1 MVGFITHKQ
10 VGEYMK
16 IIIFILIA
24 NISVFSLA
32 CSNEQAVVVEKSSQD
47 KLSEDNVF
55 KGYETVLDKAKGV
68 EQTILD
74 AADAR
79 KKEMEEKG

>member
-1 MVGFITHKQ
+1 
-10 VGEYMK
+10 MK

-24 NISVFSLA
+24 NISAFSLA

-47 KLSEDNVF
+47 NKLSEDNVF

-68 EQTILD
+68 EQSILD

-79 KKEMEEKG
+79 KKEMEEKGY

>member
-1 MVGFITHKQ
+1 
-10 VGEYMK
+10 MK

-24 NISVFSLA
+24 NISAFSLA

-55 KGYETVLDKAKGV
+55 KGYETVLDNAKGV

-79 KKEMEEKG
+79 KKEMEEKGY

>member
-1 MVGFITHKQ
+1 
-10 VGEYMK
+10 MK

>member
-1 MVGFITHKQ
+1 
-10 VGEYMK
+10 MK

-47 KLSEDNVF
+47 NKLSEDNVF

-79 KKEMEEKG
+79 KKEMEEKGY